1 MWCTEHEQS
10 NGSLYFH
17 KLDETMNITNEE
29 INTEELDYCSD
40 SPNSKSD
47 ILSPESDD
55 FVGCCLDLLYS
66 VENTLLNVFNKQK
79 NYECK

>member
-10 NGSLYFH
+10 NDSLYFH

-55 FVGCCLDLLYS
+55 FVGCCSDVLYS

-79 NYECK
+79 NYKCK